1 MMPAWWRDRLFAAQ
15 VALRAYAKVM
25 TPHVP
30 PADVDQLCRALDTV
44 SLDEA
49 CRALD
54 RWEAAAR

>member
-1 MMPAWWRDRLFAAQ
+1 MRPAWWRDRLCAAQ
-15 VALRAYAKVM
+15 VALRAYAKTQ

-30 PADVDQLCRALDTV
+30 QADVDQLVRALDTV

-54 RWEAAAR
+54 RWEAEAR